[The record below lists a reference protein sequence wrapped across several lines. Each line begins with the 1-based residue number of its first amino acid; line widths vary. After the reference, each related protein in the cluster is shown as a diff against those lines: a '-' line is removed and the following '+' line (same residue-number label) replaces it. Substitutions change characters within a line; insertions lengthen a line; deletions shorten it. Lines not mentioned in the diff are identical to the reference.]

1 VIKRKEE
8 KAARSAQ
15 NAYNDGLE
23 DMEETNFELSHNMQ
37 EEKTERMRVL
47 CDMDDVEMMD
57 YEDSL
62 EKQKE

>member
-1 VIKRKEE
+1 
-8 KAARSAQ
+8 
-15 NAYNDGLE
+15 
-23 DMEETNFELSHNMQ
+23 MEETNFELSHNMQ
-37 EEKTERMRVL
+37 EEKTERMRVV